1 SGRWHGDD
9 PDASGCAAQ
18 RGDVTQSLLLFASAL
33 LLLASCTTETA
44 VRKPSAPAS
53 SPTAPATTAP
63 ATTTTPTPPP
73 AKPPATSPSGALR
86 PEVSAAE
93 EQRLVESTRQSIG
106 DVTKAMSELEKRSLK
121 APQQESLRTAKE
133 FLVQAREALDQRDY
147 QRAANLASKARAL
160 TDDLASATKYLVRGS
175 FFTFTAGS
183 GRPAWPRRVGFSA
196 SWRTTRPSRRQ
207 ARRLL
212 QPAQEP

>member
-1 SGRWHGDD
+1 MTR
-9 PDASGCAAQ
+9 
-18 RGDVTQSLLLFASAL
+18 SLLLFASAL

-44 VRKPSAPAS
+44 VRKPPAPAS
-53 SPTAPATTAP
+53 SPTAPATT
-63 ATTTTPTPPP
+63 TSPTPPP

-106 DVTKAMSELEKRSLK
+106 DVTRAVTELERRSLK

-133 FLVQAREALDQRDY
+133 FVNQAREALDQRDY

-160 TDDLASATKYLVRGS
+160 TDDLASAAK
-175 FFTFTAGS
+175 
-183 GRPAWPRRVGFSA
+183 
-196 SWRTTRPSRRQ
+196 
-207 ARRLL
+207 
-212 QPAQEP
+212 